1 MVLHFLKIML
11 ASVWSRSL
19 GCAPDGRR
27 WDRRLRG
34 CLSRVGKPGEEL
46 VGKVFAG
53 GQEPRQC
60 SVKSVTHSEVTP

>member
-19 GCAPDGRR
+19 GCGPDGRR

-46 VGKVFAG
+46 VGKVREG
-53 GQEPRQC
+53 
-60 SVKSVTHSEVTP
+60 SVEETSSPWSPHWEKSQ